1 MNNNPHLATSRLE
14 YLDRQKNLYESIKP
28 ELVDRYLGE
37 FVAFEDGRVLDHDP
51 NERNLIER
59 VYRDYGYRDSRLLH
73 LMEANHLQPA
83 DLIGVFGSQDLVVEV
98 MDGRR
103 SIDKTHAEKLSDRFN
118 LPPSLFLEK

>member
-1 MNNNPHLATSRLE
+1 MNNNRHLAISRLE

-59 VYRDYGYRDSRLLH
+59 VYRDYGDRDLLIKQVWLEEPH
-73 LMEANHLQPA
+73 LSVAGM
-83 DLIGVFGSQDLVVEV
+83 F
-98 MDGRR
+98 
-103 SIDKTHAEKLSDRFN
+103 
-118 LPPSLFLEK
+118 

>member
-14 YLDRQKNLYESIKP
+14 YLDRKNLYESIKP